1 MNNLYSNNNLDNN
14 LRLLLR
20 SRYSVKTLFLLNYIP
35 PRAVSS
41 IFQPGRQDKCYQ
53 LTFMQTTDSVRDIEP
68 RDIFRKTWRRFP
80 AIFVAPKHDVY
91 STSDPVAFVPKPNQS
106 PELILAKYVSAKL
119 KISSNQMFLYV
130 ASQRLLRLNYL

>member
-41 IFQPGRQDKCYQ
+41 IFLPSRQDKCYQ

-106 PELILAKYVSAKL
+106 PELILARYVSAKL
-119 KISSNQMFLYV
+119 KISSNQMFLYA